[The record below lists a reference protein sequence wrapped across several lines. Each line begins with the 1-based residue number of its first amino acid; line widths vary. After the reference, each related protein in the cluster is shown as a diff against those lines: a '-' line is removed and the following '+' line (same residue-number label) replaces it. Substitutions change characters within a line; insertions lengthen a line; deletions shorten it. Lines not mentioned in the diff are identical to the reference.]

1 VFLSAAVGYFAMIIP
16 RYGFFGLGAFFGVII
31 TMILDELFIGHYDK
45 NHIIFWVLSCV
56 LGVFF
61 IKRHWLWSFIFYLLE
76 KNGNL
81 DVYYIRIIFNSVNY
95 L

>member
-1 VFLSAAVGYFAMIIP
+1 MIIP

-56 LGVFF
+56 LGIGCGV
-61 IKRHWLWSFIFYLLE
+61 LSFIYWRKMVIWMSTISGSFLIVRGFSL
-76 KNGNL
+76 
-81 DVYYIRIIFNSVNY
+81 IFGHWPSNFD
-95 L
+95 LALKI